1 MKIILAV
8 VAGILI
14 YHYYPHEVEG
24 VAKHA
29 NNAVHVTA
37 NKVAQVT
44 EPTLYEQ
51 AKQKIEELSK

>member
-1 MKIILAV
+1 MHIILAV
-8 VAGILI
+8 IAGILI

-24 VAKHA
+24 VAKQA

-37 NKVAQVT
+37 NKVAQAT

-51 AKQKIEELSK
+51 AKQKIEDMTK